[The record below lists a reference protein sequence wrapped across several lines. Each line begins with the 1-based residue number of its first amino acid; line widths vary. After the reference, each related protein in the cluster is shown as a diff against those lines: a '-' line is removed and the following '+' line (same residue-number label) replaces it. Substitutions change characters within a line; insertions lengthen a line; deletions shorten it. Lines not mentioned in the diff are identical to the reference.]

1 MNLTEKKELI
11 LMEYFS
17 NVNHRKILLKEL
29 EVSEIEFVCL
39 VVKTK
44 MKLIK
49 EIKMKKEQEIINQ
62 EFGRF
67 LRDEMSDLERQ
78 KYIISDRYKKSISLI
93 SKILKKIQ

>member
-1 MNLTEKKELI
+1 ML
-11 LMEYFS
+11 
-17 NVNHRKILLKEL
+17 
-29 EVSEIEFVCL
+29 EIEYVCS

>member
-1 MNLTEKKELI
+1 
-11 LMEYFS
+11 
-17 NVNHRKILLKEL
+17 
-29 EVSEIEFVCL
+29 
-39 VVKTK
+39 

>member
-1 MNLTEKKELI
+1 MKEQEML
-11 LMEYFS
+11 
-17 NVNHRKILLKEL
+17 
-29 EVSEIEFVCL
+29 EIEYVCS